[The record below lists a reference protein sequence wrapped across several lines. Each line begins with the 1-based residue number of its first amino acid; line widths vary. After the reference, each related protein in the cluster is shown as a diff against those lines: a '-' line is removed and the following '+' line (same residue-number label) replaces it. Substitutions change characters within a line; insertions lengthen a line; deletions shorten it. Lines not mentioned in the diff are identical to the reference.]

1 MAGLSAG
8 DLDRDINIQIA
19 EQVQTDSGETS
30 YDWANASS
38 ETVAAQ
44 WLPAGTTEAWK
55 AQQRLE
61 GVIEG
66 IFRMQW
72 RDDIDPASTRI
83 VWDGKIFDVRPP
95 IEGGRQ
101 DWLDVPVTAT
111 DTVLT

>member
-8 DLDRDINIQIA
+8 DLDRDIEIQIA
-19 EQVQTDSGETS
+19 EQVQSDSGETS

-38 ETVAAQ
+38 EIVAAQ
-44 WLPAGTTEAWK
+44 WFPAGTTETWK

-66 IFRMQW
+66 IFRIQW
-72 RDDIDPASTRI
+72 RAEPDPASTRI
-83 VWDGKIFDVRPP
+83 VWDGKTFDVRPA

-101 DWLDVPVTAT
+101 DWWDVPVTAT